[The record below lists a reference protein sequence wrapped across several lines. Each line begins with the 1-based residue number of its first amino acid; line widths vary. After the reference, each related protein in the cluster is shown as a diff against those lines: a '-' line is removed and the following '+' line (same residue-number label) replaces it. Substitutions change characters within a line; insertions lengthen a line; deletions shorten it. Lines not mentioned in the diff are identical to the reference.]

1 VDKGAD
7 AKVGVTW
14 RIAYKI
20 ELIQAK
26 STTYEGG
33 RHSDAKSTDP
43 LRSA

>member
-1 VDKGAD
+1 MMKIKSID
-7 AKVGVTW
+7 
-14 RIAYKI
+14 YKI